1 MVSLQLHL
9 ANQCNV
15 RRDANTMKKATQ
27 SNEIL
32 LKKSFFYHNLPAE
45 TILSKLPL
53 IVALARASY
62 KVLEYDE
69 ELAYKRMYICDRTGS
84 CQAEHEVKI
93 CCCLS
98 SFCSAKDL
106 VVVWYDHTIKY
117 KAFCIALP
125 ILSSLAW
132 HWGETPTILST
143 FALEQYRAGSYSR
156 KLNPREAPFYQTLS
170 AFSSVFIILF
180 ISPVLPG
187 VGWEFP

>member
-1 MVSLQLHL
+1 M
-9 ANQCNV
+9 
-15 RRDANTMKKATQ
+15 
-27 SNEIL
+27 
-32 LKKSFFYHNLPAE
+32 
-45 TILSKLPL
+45 SKLPL

-84 CQAEHEVKI
+84 CQAEHEVII

-106 VVVWYDHTIKY
+106 VVVWYYHTITY

-125 ILSSLAW
+125 IVQHGTGERLLQSFPHL
-132 HWGETPTILST
+132 HWS
-143 FALEQYRAGSYSR
+143 AGSYSR

>member
-1 MVSLQLHL
+1 MTSFKRYPSVVSLQLYL

-15 RRDANTMKKATQ
+15 RRDEEGDTIKW
-27 SNEIL
+27 SGPSL
-32 LKKSFFYHNLPAE
+32 FSYHNLPAE
-45 TILSKLPL
+45 TILSKFPL

-106 VVVWYDHTIKY
+106 VVVWYYHTIKY

-125 ILSSLAW
+125 ILSSMAL
-132 HWGETPTILST
+132 GRDSYNT
-143 FALEQYRAGSYSR
+143 FHICFGAI
-156 KLNPREAPFYQTLS
+156 PRGL
-170 AFSSVFIILF
+170 L
-180 ISPVLPG
+180 
-187 VGWEFP
+187 